1 MEYYHQEFENL
12 QEEFHE
18 VMHDYPLF
26 KETVDEIYDKN
37 IKEIDEL
44 LEKDDEFYLKK
55 AISKLK
61 ALIKYIK
68 DTSTDIDME
77 YEKFDTLAKSW
88 DKIRIVNDDNEFLER
103 INAKVIKA
111 NTLIKSHDLK
121 EIKEANKIMEELIKE
136 VKER

>member
-61 ALIKYIK
+61 TLIKYIK